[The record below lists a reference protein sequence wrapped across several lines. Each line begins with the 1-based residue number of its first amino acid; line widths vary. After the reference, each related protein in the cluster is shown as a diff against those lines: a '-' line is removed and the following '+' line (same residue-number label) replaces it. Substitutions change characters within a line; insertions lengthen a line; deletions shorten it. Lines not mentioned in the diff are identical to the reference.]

1 MKPRRTKQQAAI
13 ERVIGQ
19 SERPLSPGEI
29 LAKARR
35 QIPGLSLAT
44 VYRGLRRLEEEGLAS
59 KVEIPGQPP
68 RFESRRA
75 AVEHHHHFV
84 CQSCDRVYDI
94 PGCAHGIEE
103 VAPPGFRVE
112 SHEIVLFGRCDKC
125 SADPG
130 ATQR

>member
-1 MKPRRTKQQAAI
+1 LKARQTKQQAAI
-13 ERVIGQ
+13 DRVVAE

-35 QIPGLSLAT
+35 RIPGLSLAT
-44 VYRGLRRLEEEGLAS
+44 VYRGLRRLEIEGLAA

-75 AVEHHHHFV
+75 AVQHHHHFV
-84 CQSCDRVYDI
+84 CQACDRVYDI
-94 PGCAHGIEE
+94 PGCAGGIDQL
-103 VAPPGFRVE
+103 APPGFQVE

-125 SADPG
+125 ARPD
-130 ATQR
+130 